1 MGVMM
6 TKLLGGSLVVW
17 AVLASVPQVG
27 FADSKEIHE
36 PHWRRWHQ
44 VRGEKIA
51 DIPELDGALAGQA
64 LALLVG
70 GSVLLLDRAR
80 RKRA

>member
-1 MGVMM
+1 M
-6 TKLLGGSLVVW
+6 
-17 AVLASVPQVG
+17 G
-27 FADSKEIHE
+27 FASDGQIHE

-44 VRGEKIA
+44 VKGEQLA
-51 DIPELDGALAGQA
+51 NIPELDGTVAGQA

-70 GSVLLLDRAR
+70 GSVLLLERAR